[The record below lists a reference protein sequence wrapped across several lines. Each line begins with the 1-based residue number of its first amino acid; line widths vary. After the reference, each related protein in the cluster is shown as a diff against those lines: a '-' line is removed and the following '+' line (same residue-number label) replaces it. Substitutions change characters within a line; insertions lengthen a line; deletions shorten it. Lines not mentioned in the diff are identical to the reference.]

1 MPVRKVW
8 KLKTPS
14 SSASQLAREFGLTP
28 LQAQLLIN
36 RGVSDPQH
44 ADSFLRPRLAHL
56 ADPMLMKDMDDAL
69 AVILEVIENQEKIT
83 VFGDYDADGLTATA
97 LLSNFFSGLHIPVSF
112 YIPDRLKEGYGL
124 NRPAIERIARNGTGL
139 IITVDCGISNAEEVA
154 LAKTLGMKVVVT
166 DHHQIPNDFKPICPV
181 INPQRPDCL
190 FSFKDLAGV
199 GLAFFLAV
207 AIRTVLRENGW
218 FTTRPEPDLR
228 EYLDLVA
235 IGTVA
240 DRVPLLDQN
249 RILVNSGMEVM
260 DQSRWA
266 GIQAI
271 KEVADIKTSK
281 ITTDDL
287 AFKVAPRLNAPGR
300 MGNPVIGAR
309 ILTVEEPQLARD
321 FALRLNTANTRRQS
335 IERYILDQ
343 ICHMVETTGGIEDR
357 RSLVLAKQD
366 WHKGVLGIVASRLV
380 DKYHLPSLVLTV
392 EDELAT
398 GSGRSI
404 DGLDLFKAL
413 SQVGHL
419 FEKFGG
425 HSHAAGMSLRAGN
438 LEILREQFE
447 RIASETLSDEDL
459 TPSIHVDAEISVR
472 DVTPEMVRQI
482 KGLSPFG
489 EGNPEPLFLGRS
501 LEVLGS
507 RVVGEHHLKLRVR
520 HGEKIFDAIGFGL
533 ADRHSVE
540 GKAIDMVFTPELD
553 RWQGYE
559 RVQLRIVDLECQPEA
574 DGLIIKDRGCKLDVF
589 GTEYE

>member
-1 MPVRKVW
+1 
-8 KLKTPS
+8 
-14 SSASQLAREFGLTP
+14 
-28 LQAQLLIN
+28 
-36 RGVSDPQH
+36 
-44 ADSFLRPRLAHL
+44 
-56 ADPMLMKDMDDAL
+56 MLMKDMGDAL

-83 VFGDYDADGLTATA
+83 IFGDYDADGLTAAA
-97 LLSNFFSGLHIPVSF
+97 LLSNFFSGLQIPISF

-124 NRPAIERIARNGTGL
+124 NRRAIERIARNGTGL
-139 IITVDCGISNAEEVA
+139 IITVDCGISNAKEIA

-166 DHHQIPNDFKPICPV
+166 DHHQIPDDFKLNCPV
-181 INPQRPDCL
+181 INPQRPDCP

-207 AIRTVLRENGW
+207 AIRTALREKGW
-218 FTTRPEPDLR
+218 FITRPEPDLR

-260 DQSRWA
+260 EQSRWA

-281 ITTDDL
+281 ITTDDV
-287 AFKVAPRLNAPGR
+287 AFRLAPRLNAPGR
-300 MGNPVIGAR
+300 MGDPVIGAR

-321 FALRLNTANTRRQS
+321 LALSLDTANTRRQS
-335 IERYILDQ
+335 IERYIFDQ
-343 ICHMVETTGGIEDR
+343 ICNMIETTGGIEHR
-357 RSLVLAKQD
+357 RSLVLAKED

-392 EDELAT
+392 KEGVAA

-404 DGLDLFKAL
+404 DGFDLYKAL

-425 HSHAAGMSLRAGN
+425 HAHAAGMSLRAGN
-438 LEILREQFE
+438 LEMLKEQFE
-447 RIASETLSDEDL
+447 RVATETLSDEEL
-459 TPSIHVDAEISVR
+459 VPSIHVDAEISLR
-472 DVTPEMVRQI
+472 DMTPEMVRQI
-482 KGLSPFG
+482 TSLSPFG
-489 EGNPEPLFLGRS
+489 EGNPEPLFLARS

-507 RVVGEHHLKLRVR
+507 WIVGERHLKLRVR
-520 HGEKIFDAIGFGL
+520 QGEKIFDAIGFGL
-533 ADRHSVE
+533 AHRHSVE
-540 GKAIDMVFTPELD
+540 GKTIDMVFTPELN

-559 RVQLRIVDLECQPEA
+559 RVQVKIADLESQPEA
-574 DGLIIKDRGCKLDVF
+574 DELIIENPGCKFDVF
-589 GTEYE
+589 GTEYK